1 MQGDINQILKSSVYS
16 LGRLA
21 SVARCQEYHDA
32 EDILQGIAVG
42 MWQAESRRHI
52 SEPDRYVRRA
62 IRNSTIDRH
71 RREERRVKLVRDS
84 GLSGA
89 LAPAGVDWAQ
99 VDDLVEML
107 PRAERNTVRRML
119 DGMGNAEIAAIDG
132 GWFGR
137 TLPRQRPGMGNAEIA
152 AIDGVSTNTVRK
164 RISRARE
171 RMTDALMR

>member
-1 MQGDINQILKSSVYS
+1 MSRPRYPGVYESVLSKHSHGDTAMQGDINQILKSSVYS

-21 SVARCQEYHDA
+21 SVACCQEYHDA

-132 GWFGR
+132 
-137 TLPRQRPGMGNAEIA
+137 
-152 AIDGVSTNTVRK
+152 VSTNTVRK